1 MKIESDL
8 KTVGETIP
16 EYLNMQDEFRILSL
30 AITNM
35 KKELLE
41 QEETE
46 ELEEE

>member
-1 MKIESDL
+1 MKIEKDL
-8 KTVGETIP
+8 TVIGETIP

-41 QEETE
+41 QEES
-46 ELEEE
+46 EEE

>member
-1 MKIESDL
+1 MKIEKDL
-8 KTVGETIP
+8 KIVAETIP

-30 AITNM
+30 AVTNM

-46 ELEEE
+46 EE